1 MIEKKIRYDIN
12 IEKPSKTKPV
22 EQGGVLNYL
31 GKQKTVNAP
40 VKWRSSKDHPIAYL
54 SYITKDE
61 EKILIDLNLYGS
73 LKGKPNRGPFGLPS
87 LQGSGGGSGGDGG
100 GGDGGSSGGDSGPGD
115 SGPGGSDDGS
125 GHGGPGD
132 SGPGDSGPG
141 GSDDGT
147 GHGGPGPGD
156 SGPGMGGL
164 GDVGSLGVSDVS
176 SMSVSDVAGT
186 SENAGLGGVAGSAVG
201 AAATD
206 AAAQA
211 ASQQTGVASLARQ
224 AIQAYMTY
232 SPIGMLSRAV
242 SNVVGNISRGVT
254 GPSDDT
260 QETESVQSS
269 APTSSNSGG
278 INTVNQFAPLYNTS
292 TGDNTADALRTRLN
306 NLVQAQQPVIYGIPT
321 VSPYSNYTLLD
332 LAKRGLI

>member
-1 MIEKKIRYDIN
+1 MIEKKISYNIN
-12 IEKPSKTKPV
+12 IEKPSTTKPV
-22 EQGGVLNYL
+22 KQGGVLNFL

-40 VKWRSSKDHPIAYL
+40 VKWRSSKDHPIAHL

-100 GGDGGSSGGDSGPGD
+100 GDGGSSGGD

-147 GHGGPGPGD
+147 GHGGPGPGPGGAEGGFGIGPD
-156 SGPGMGGL
+156 AATEAAQSAAQSISADNVSTQAQADQEDAATAAAAAAAEESGISKAMTAVKNYAMNPTTIGRAIGMATFGIPGAV
-164 GDVGSLGVSDVS
+164 VGS
-176 SMSVSDVAGT
+176 MI
-186 SENAGLGGVAGSAVG
+186 GSN
-201 AAATD
+201 
-206 AAAQA
+206 
-211 ASQQTGVASLARQ
+211 
-224 AIQAYMTY
+224 
-232 SPIGMLSRAV
+232 IG
-242 SNVVGNISRGVT
+242 RGVT

-260 QETESVQSS
+260 QEQSSVQSGP
-269 APTSSNSGG
+269 AQDSGG
-278 INTVNQFAPLYNTS
+278 GGITTINQFAPLYNTS
-292 TGDNTADALRTRLN
+292 TGDNTADAMRLRLN
-306 NLVQAQQPVIYGIPT
+306 ALLDVKPTVYGIPSA
-321 VSPYSNYTLLD
+321 VNKLSNYTLFD
-332 LAKRGLI
+332 LTNLRK